1 MNANYLTNLE
11 NIEQLNAVYPECFLD
26 ASQMY
31 KSRKL
36 MKKFINTAKIQYAS
50 KQVNAIKMQFK
61 YSIKYGIKSWP
72 NKVKNASPN
81 TVKIVQSKYAELYP
95 TSQMHKLYQI
105 NLENI
110 ERAPK
115 VK

>member
-1 MNANYLTNLE
+1 MQFKYS
-11 NIEQLNAVYPECFLD
+11 IKYGI
-26 ASQMY
+26 
-31 KSRKL
+31 KSWPNKV
-36 MKKFINTAKIQYAS
+36 M
-50 KQVNAIKMQFK
+50 NAIKMQFK
-61 YSIKYGIKSWP
+61 YSIKYGIKSWS

-81 TVKIVQSKYAELYP
+81 TVKIQSKYAELYP